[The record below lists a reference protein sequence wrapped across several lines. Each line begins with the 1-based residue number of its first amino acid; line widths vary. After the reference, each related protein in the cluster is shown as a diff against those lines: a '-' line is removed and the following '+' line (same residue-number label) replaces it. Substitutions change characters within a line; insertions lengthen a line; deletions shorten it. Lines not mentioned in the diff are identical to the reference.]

1 EAIKDADLAIGSVL
15 IPGAKAPVLVSDE
28 MVRSM
33 KPGAVIVDVAIDQGG
48 NFEKSDRIMTHDN
61 PVCDKHEVLHYTGT
75 NIPRAVRQTATKGLR
90 NATVPYALQLT
101 SKDINT
107 DISNPALKKEV
118 NTYGGHVIN

>member
-28 MVRSM
+28 MARSM

-61 PVCDKHEVLHYTGT
+61 PVFEKYEVLHYTVT
-75 NIPRAVRQTATKGLR
+75 NIPAADRLTATKGLK
-90 NATVPYALQLT
+90 NVTVAYDIKLAY
-101 SKDINT
+101 KDLYT
-107 DISNPALKKEV
+107 
-118 NTYGGHVIN
+118 